1 MSLEIVLTNIQLLLA
16 RPEMADLRKIHYYAA
31 QRGAEVEE
39 VSYIVKLYTQTPP
52 VYNSMGVELYVGNQQ
67 IQKYSQFKNGIYFKV
82 NDPQQLS
89 TLQGEE
95 VRFRRPGDEEFIN
108 TGVRLPAE
116 ETINRSLRTA
126 DVTQL
131 PTQQE
136 VLRE

>member
-16 RPEMADLRKIHYYAA
+16 RPEMADLRKIHHYAA
-31 QRGAEVEE
+31 ERGAPVEE
-39 VSYIVKLYTQTPP
+39 VSYIVKLYTETPP
-52 VYNSMGVELYVGNQQ
+52 VDNSMGVELYVGNQQ
-67 IQKYSQFKNGIYFKV
+67 IRKYSRFKNGIYFKI

-95 VRFRRPGDEEFIN
+95 VRFRRPGAEEFIN

-116 ETINRSLRTA
+116 ETIERSLRTA
-126 DVTQL
+126 DVNQF
-131 PTQQE
+131 PTQEE

>member
-16 RPEMADLRKIHYYAA
+16 RPEVADLRKIHHYAA
-31 QRGAEVEE
+31 ERGADLEE

-52 VYNSMGVELYVGNQQ
+52 VYNNMGVELYVGDRQ
-67 IQKYSQFKNGIYFKV
+67 IRQYSQFKNGIYFKV

-89 TLQGEE
+89 TLQGQE
-95 VRFRRPGDEEFIN
+95 VRFHRPGADEFIN

-116 ETINRSLRTA
+116 ETINRSLRSA
-126 DVTQL
+126 DVSQL
-131 PTQQE
+131 PTQEE